1 MSLIPHLGHCVV
13 VAVDPDSAGLDP
25 LAELEGGLQ
34 VPGQDPRGQ
43 TVARAVCPR
52 DGLAH

>member
-1 MSLIPHLGHCVV
+1 MSLIPHLCHCVV
-13 VAVDPDSAGLDP
+13 VAVYPDRAGLDP

-43 TVARAVCPR
+43 TVARAVRPR